1 MQNLHKSVKPLDD
14 RFKTREEIAAII
26 ENMMNTD
33 ENGNRENE
41 KSVIIR
47 TINGR
52 SLLCQ
57 AKSEM

>member
-1 MQNLHKSVKPLDD
+1 MQNLHKNIKPLDD

-33 ENGNRENE
+33 ENGNYE
-41 KSVIIR
+41 KEKTMTIR

>member
-1 MQNLHKSVKPLDD
+1 MQNLHKNIKSLDD
-14 RFKTREEIAAII
+14 RFKTREEIAAMI
-26 ENMMNTD
+26 ESMMNTD
-33 ENGNRENE
+33 ENGNYE
-41 KSVIIR
+41 KEKTMTIR

>member
-1 MQNLHKSVKPLDD
+1 MQNLHKNIKPLDD
-14 RFKTREEIAAII
+14 RFKTREEIAAMI

-33 ENGNRENE
+33 ENGNYGKE
-41 KSVIIR
+41 KTMTIR